1 MGGGEEMNEQEQ
13 GRVHLTLGDVL
24 DAYVTAVPHPDRT
37 YLQEWIGKYPEF
49 EDELTRFTM
58 DWIAMEWA
66 PRPSDVPPEQTLVL
80 RGASVVQ
87 GLLQRLDQEGARD
100 RTVAPITNLVDE
112 AKRQGL
118 TALTLADGADLSLA
132 IIRKFDRRLFK
143 ASSVPVLAMQRLAHA
158 LGRGLAD
165 IEDYLRRQPVMAAG
179 ARYKSAQTPAL
190 RELEDF
196 FQAVRDDPTLSEERR
211 RFWLSLAPP
220 HTRQDLGLDELLD

>member
-1 MGGGEEMNEQEQ
+1 MNEQEQ
-13 GRVHLTLGDVL
+13 GRVHLTLDDVL

-37 YLQEWIGKYPEF
+37 HLQEWIGKYPEF
-49 EDELTRFTM
+49 GDELTQFTM

-87 GLLQRLDQEGARD
+87 GLLQRLDQKGVRD
-100 RTVAPITNLVDE
+100 RTVAPIAIQSIVDE

-118 TALTLADGADLSLA
+118 TAVALADGADLNLA
-132 IIRKFDRRLFK
+132 LIRKFDRRLFK
-143 ASSVPVLAMQRLAHA
+143 ASSVPVLAIQRLAHA
-158 LGRGLAD
+158 LGRALAD
-165 IEDYLRRQPVMAAG
+165 IEDYLRRQQVMAAG

-190 RELEDF
+190 SELEDF
-196 FQAVRDDPTLSEERR
+196 FQAVHDDPTLSEERR
-211 RFWLSLAPP
+211 QFWLSLAPP